1 MSTLR
6 SAAIEVETHIK
17 NLLKGKTFYPGFEW
31 TCNLRVIAERH
42 PRHISE
48 AVSIVVQ
55 KLRREGVHATK
66 VGLDI
71 YVKGGE

>member
-1 MSTLR
+1 MSALTDAT
-6 SAAIEVETHIK
+6 SDVETHIK
-17 NLLKGKTFYPGFEW
+17 TLLKGKTFHPGFEW

-71 YVKGGE
+71 CVKGGE